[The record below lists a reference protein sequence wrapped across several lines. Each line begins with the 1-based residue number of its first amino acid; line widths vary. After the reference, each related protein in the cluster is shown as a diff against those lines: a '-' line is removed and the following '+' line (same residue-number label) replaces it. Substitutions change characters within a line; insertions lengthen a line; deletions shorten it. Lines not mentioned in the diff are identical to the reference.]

1 MSDTSGKDGLRRTAR
16 IRRGGHP
23 VVAAMSRR
31 AVFWAIPTALMV
43 ATGAW
48 VLQGPAAGLSAL
60 IGGGIALA
68 AFTSGI
74 WGIGMLLTHL
84 PGAEVAGALAL
95 YLIQVLVLVSVVLL
109 IHDQAWLHAISA
121 GVGLFFTALA
131 HQIGLVTGYLGC
143 RTQIL
148 DTPLPDDPMP

>member
-74 WGIGMLLTHL
+74 WGIGLLLTHL

-95 YLIQVLVLVSVVLL
+95 FLIQVLVLVSAVLL
-109 IHDQAWLHAISA
+109 IQDQAWLPPRAA
-121 GVGLFFTALA
+121 AVGLFATALA

-148 DTPLPDDPMP
+148 DTPLPGDPMP